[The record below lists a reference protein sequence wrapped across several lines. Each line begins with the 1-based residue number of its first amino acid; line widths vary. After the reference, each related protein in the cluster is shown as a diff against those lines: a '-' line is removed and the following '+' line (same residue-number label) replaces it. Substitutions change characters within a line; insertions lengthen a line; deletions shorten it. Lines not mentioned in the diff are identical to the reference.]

1 MKRKT
6 KLNMDWR
13 KLGYRDLG
21 NHYLY
26 NNLKYD
32 HWEDVALM
40 TLRAMETIRI
50 VSMTLDMAR
59 HKGIKLDDKY
69 KYNYNAVT
77 DAIDDL
83 REEIEI
89 ARLRHD
95 ARILQKTKAF
105 H

>member
-1 MKRKT
+1 
-6 KLNMDWR
+6 
-13 KLGYRDLG
+13 
-21 NHYLY
+21 
-26 NNLKYD
+26 
-32 HWEDVALM
+32 M

-59 HKGIKLDDKY
+59 RKGIKLDDKY

-77 DAIDDL
+77 EAINNL
-83 REEIEI
+83 RYEIEI
-89 ARLRHD
+89 ARIRHD